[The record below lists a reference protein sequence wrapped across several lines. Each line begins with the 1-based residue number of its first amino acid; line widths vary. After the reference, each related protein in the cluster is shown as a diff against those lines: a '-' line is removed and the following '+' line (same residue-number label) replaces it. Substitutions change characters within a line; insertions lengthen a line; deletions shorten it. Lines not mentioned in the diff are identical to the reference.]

1 MQKPWLIFA
10 LALGSVFTTVH
21 AALPANAAAAVQD
34 PALVA
39 AEVEDFLRS
48 QASTYPGS
56 AQVTVET
63 PRIQNQPAC
72 DQLQAY
78 LPSGQRL
85 RSRMSVGVRCVAPEV
100 WTSHVKTT
108 LSIQGYYYVANR
120 NIEVGEVVSLDDM
133 AAREGDILRLA
144 NNIIFD
150 PSQAV
155 GYIASQRI
163 RAGGPIKSSALRDP
177 DSIQRGQ
184 MVRTEARGAGFVATG
199 EGQALQNGAPGAQ
212 IQVRASSGQVISGVV
227 VNAHTVRIV
236 M

>member
-1 MQKPWLIFA
+1 
-10 LALGSVFTTVH
+10 
-21 AALPANAAAAVQD
+21 
-34 PALVA
+34 
-39 AEVEDFLRS
+39 
-48 QASTYPGS
+48 
-56 AQVTVET
+56 
-63 PRIQNQPAC
+63 
-72 DQLQAY
+72 
-78 LPSGQRL
+78 
-85 RSRMSVGVRCVAPEV
+85 MSVGVRCVAPEV
-100 WTSHVKTT
+100 WTSHVKAT

-177 DSIQRGQ
+177 DSIQRGH

-199 EGQALQNGAPGAQ
+199 EGPALQNGAPGAQ
-212 IQVRASSGQVISGVV
+212 IQGRARSGTGIHRRGG
-227 VNAHTVRIV
+227 NAQKAR
-236 M
+236 

>member
-56 AQVTVET
+56 AHVTVGT

-85 RSRMSVGVRCVAPEV
+85 RPRMSVGVRCVAPEV
-100 WTSHVKTT
+100 WPSHVKAT
-108 LSIQGYYYVANR
+108 LSIPGYDYVSHW
-120 NIEVGEVVSLDDM
+120 I
-133 AAREGDILRLA
+133 
-144 NNIIFD
+144 
-150 PSQAV
+150 
-155 GYIASQRI
+155 
-163 RAGGPIKSSALRDP
+163 
-177 DSIQRGQ
+177 
-184 MVRTEARGAGFVATG
+184 T
-199 EGQALQNGAPGAQ
+199 
-212 IQVRASSGQVISGVV
+212 
-227 VNAHTVRIV
+227 
-236 M
+236 